1 MIEEVRGGPWVAPE
15 HIGKSIKFQNHAA
28 ARKHWP
34 LPNPIFIAL
43 HAGIARVLHM
53 SGAGEVLDQIIDR
66 YDKQGGSSGLRKHGE
81 GTVDQ
86 ISSMISALHIMDAT
100 PMIS

>member
-1 MIEEVRGGPWVAPE
+1 MAPE

-28 ARKHWP
+28 AQKDQP
-34 LPNPIFIAL
+34 LPDPIFIAL

-53 SGAGEVLDQIIDR
+53 SGAAEVLDQIIDR
-66 YDKQGGSSGLRKHGE
+66 YDREGGSSGLRKHGE
-81 GTVDQ
+81 STVDQ

>member
-1 MIEEVRGGPWVAPE
+1 
-15 HIGKSIKFQNHAA
+15 
-28 ARKHWP
+28 
-34 LPNPIFIAL
+34 
-43 HAGIARVLHM
+43 M
-53 SGAGEVLDQIIDR
+53 SGAAEVLDQIIDR
-66 YDKQGGSSGLRKHGE
+66 YDKEGGSSGLRKHGE